1 MSSPESSAS
10 NSAGIEK
17 SESTNNTKTTLDN
30 AEAEANKLMDEA
42 FGGDES
48 DKPKSRV
55 IVLLNIHIQES
66 TNMSDNTL
74 KNGEE
79 GNNPPDNQDSGNQN
93 GDSTSG
99 SVRKKRSTYDA
110 PDYELDANGYP
121 IEDN

>member
-48 DKPKSRV
+48 DKPKSRGKRHIIRV
-55 IVLLNIHIQES
+55 PNNINLQ
-66 TNMSDNTL
+66 
-74 KNGEE
+74 
-79 GNNPPDNQDSGNQN
+79 QF
-93 GDSTSG
+93 
-99 SVRKKRSTYDA
+99 
-110 PDYELDANGYP
+110 
-121 IEDN
+121 